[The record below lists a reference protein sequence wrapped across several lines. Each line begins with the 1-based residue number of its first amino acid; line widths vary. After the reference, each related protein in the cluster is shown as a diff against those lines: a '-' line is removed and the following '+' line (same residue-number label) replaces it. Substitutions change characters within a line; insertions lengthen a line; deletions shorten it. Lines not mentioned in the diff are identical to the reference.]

1 VSAPVAFLTE
11 RLRDAAA
18 RLGAPEGFEA
28 ARFVQRNRAGGDRGD
43 VQVNAAFALA
53 KTLRR
58 NPAEIA
64 AELAEAIDAAPL
76 FAPGEVSGKA
86 FVNFHLRDEW
96 LVERLADELL
106 PAAAAP
112 EHVLVDFSSPNVAKE
127 MHVGHLRSTI
137 IGDSLSR
144 HFEARGHTVDR
155 VSHVGDWGTQ
165 FGMLIRFLDE
175 EFAGDD
181 DRIAALPATDLNSL
195 YKAAKERFDRDES
208 FRDGSR
214 DMVVRLQSGDERA
227 LTIWRR
233 LCARSRVEFETVYER
248 LGVRV
253 EEVGE
258 SFYQPLLA
266 DVVRELEEQGLL
278 EESDGAKVVFVEGFT
293 TREGTPLPLII
304 QKADGGYNYAT
315 TDLAAVRHRVAQG
328 CDRMLYVV
336 DHGQAQH
343 FDMVFA
349 VARRAGWL
357 PEGVECRHI
366 PFGLVLGE
374 DGKRLRTRSGDSIPL
389 KALLDEAEE
398 RGRALAREH
407 EAPAEVGEH
416 LGLSAI
422 RYAELAHNRMTNYV
436 FSFDKMVSL
445 EGNTAPY
452 MLYAYA
458 RIRGIVEKASG
469 STPAEGSDSGPLDD
483 DERPL
488 AKLLADF
495 PDVVD
500 RAVAEYQPSDVT
512 EYLFTLSQEF
522 NRFYERARVVD
533 SGVVDALRLRLCEA
547 TASTLEAGLG
557 LLGVRTLQQL

>member
-1 VSAPVAFLTE
+1 MTAPVAFLTE

-18 RLGAPEGFEA
+18 RLGAPADFEA

-43 VQVNAAFALA
+43 VQVNAAFGLA
-53 KTLRR
+53 KAMRR

-64 AELAEAIDAAPL
+64 AELAEAIDASPL

-96 LVERLADELL
+96 LVERIAAGELL
-106 PAAAAP
+106 PAATRP

-137 IGDSLSR
+137 IGDSLCR

-165 FGMLIRFLDE
+165 FGMLIRFLQE
-175 EFAGDD
+175 QGDD
-181 DRIAALPATDLNSL
+181 VASLPIEDLNEL
-195 YKAAKERFDRDES
+195 YKTAKQRFDADEG
-208 FRDGSR
+208 FRDR
-214 DMVVRLQSGDERA
+214 ARQAVVELQSGEEGA
-227 LTIWRR
+227 RR
-233 LCARSRVEFETVYER
+233 TWELLCERSRAYFHEIYDRLDVEIR
-248 LGVRV
+248 
-253 EEVGE
+253 EVGE

-266 DVVRELEEQGLL
+266 DVVRGLEEQGLL

-315 TDLAAVRHRVAQG
+315 TDLAAVRHRVGQG

-389 KALLDEAEE
+389 KALLDQAEE
-398 RGRALAREH
+398 RGRRLAVEH
-407 EAPAEVGEH
+407 DAPAEVGEH

-422 RYAELAHNRMTNYV
+422 KYAELAHNRMTNYV

-458 RIRGIVEKASG
+458 RIRGIVDRASG
-469 STPAEGSDSGPLDD
+469 SAPAEGSDSGPLDD
-483 DERPL
+483 AERPL

-500 RAVAEYQPSDVT
+500 RAMAEYQPSDVT
-512 EYLFTLSQEF
+512 EYLFALSQEF

-533 SGVVDALRLRLCEA
+533 EGVVDALRLRLCEA
-547 TASTLEAGLG
+547 TARTLQTGLG
-557 LLGVRTLQQL
+557 LLGVRTLERI